1 MNAIAK
7 SRRTEV
13 LTLTPR
19 RDDSPLAEHIYRIV
33 RALRTD
39 GRLGQGLSPDLRQAV
54 DHAVAAACD
63 AQTRL
68 ADLAKRVEDLEA
80 LAVTDPLTGLLNRR
94 GFESEMHRSLAAAR
108 RYQENGAL
116 IYVDLDG
123 FKPINDT
130 YGHAAGDEVLKRVA
144 QILIENVR
152 DSDRV
157 ARVGG
162 DEFVILFPRTGR
174 DGALTRAE
182 TLDGLVNSAL
192 VNWQG
197 RMIAV
202 RASFGFQLFG
212 AEDQPESLLARADEA
227 MYAVKKMR
235 GQIQRDK
242 RKA

>member
-39 GRLGQGLSPDLRQAV
+39 GRLGDGLSPDLRQAV

-63 AQTRL
+63 TQTRL

-94 GFESEMHRSLAAAR
+94 GFETEMQRSLAAAR
-108 RYQENGAL
+108 RYRENGAL

-144 QILIENVR
+144 QILTENVR

-182 TLDGLVNSAL
+182 TLDGLINSAL

-212 AEDQPESLLARADEA
+212 SEDQPESLLARADEA